1 MLKYGKVLMS
11 FIEREK
17 KGLDYIYP
25 KADKKVLRKLLKE
38 INRYAGTN
46 FHYLAELDAFD
57 IHGTGNIVAKY
68 ITEFSSEGVKGY
80 LVPQMVAD
88 KIKDCDRLVLQL
100 YMHFRSSDEYIAK
113 PGEPA
118 PAHIYV
124 RYDNAFRRLKP
135 KRFAKDLIALAHNP
149 RDAFYLPLTMRMLA
163 SWKIPEMRDILLSY
177 SANNSFSAQDVGIYD
192 SEKPYF
198 PSFEFMKR
206 ELTFTAIDGLKYY
219 PSAEV
224 MEIITSF
231 ANSTDKDI
239 KAAAERTLTALN
251 KRQTAGIT
259 PSP

>member
-1 MLKYGKVLMS
+1 M
-11 FIEREK
+11 
-17 KGLDYIYP
+17 
-25 KADKKVLRKLLKE
+25 LRKLLKE

-100 YMHFRSSDEYIAK
+100 YMHFRASDEYIAK

-149 RDAFYLPLTMRMLA
+149 RDAFYLPFTMRMLA

-177 SANNSFSAQDVGIYD
+177 SANDSFSAQDVGIYD
-192 SEKPYF
+192 SEPYF

-239 KAAAERTLTALN
+239 KSAAERTLTALT
-251 KRQTAGIT
+251 K
-259 PSP
+259 